1 MDERSDGGLKTT
13 PTEQKIERARLH
25 CGPKRRILDQGHDL
39 ALAFNICRSRLQRL
53 EAIERDKWEARAP
66 DTIHQFDHE
75 PHSGLSGRL
84 VASPPQPQHR
94 YPSCPTTIGSTTVTS
109 PVVRSPSLHSHMAAV
124 RPHHQ
129 ATRGSELQ
137 REPAAAEPNKKRKR
151 ADTFLGRMQEEFVLP
166 SVAMPHAERLTP
178 NLPRRAFVTV
188 GATAS
193 FRPLLA
199 EILRPSFLAWMV
211 RYGFDNIQVQ
221 CGPDLA
227 WFRSMVDQL
236 DFDLGNLKISC
247 FRYTTNMRDFIIP
260 CRPVEGVSNAGIVIC
275 HAGAGTVIDVSRC
288 SVPFVIVP
296 NEDLL
301 DNHQAELATYLDGEQ
316 WAVSAKPKGLADA
329 IMRAH
334 VQAYAGGMFPLAPD
348 LAHLDL
354 NDESDGTIFPMP
366 THKRITLLDWMA
378 RSCYPE
384 QGESGAKPC
393 KPHAASPGA

>member
-13 PTEQKIERARLH
+13 PTDQKIERVRSN
-25 CGPKRRILDQGHDL
+25 CGLKRRIADQGHHF
-39 ALAFNICRSRLQRL
+39 ALAFNICRSKLQRL
-53 EAIERDKWEARAP
+53 DAIERDKWEARAP
-66 DTIHQFDHE
+66 RTIHQFDHE
-75 PHSGLSGRL
+75 PLSGLSGHFA
-84 VASPPQPQHR
+84 ASSPQPQHR
-94 YPSCPTTIGSTTVTS
+94 YSSCPTTDGDTGTS
-109 PVVRSPSLHSHMAAV
+109 PVVRSPSPHSHMATV
-124 RPHHQ
+124 RPHQ
-129 ATRGSELQ
+129 RTTQDSE
-137 REPAAAEPNKKRKR
+137 PAEPNKKRKR

-166 SVAMPHAERLTP
+166 SVATPHAERLTP

-199 EILRPSFLAWMV
+199 EILRPSFLSWMMQ
-211 RYGFDNIQVQ
+211 YGFDDIQVQ

-227 WFRSMVDQL
+227 WFQSMVDQL
-236 DFDLGNLKISC
+236 DIDLGNLKISC
-247 FRYTTNMRDFIIP
+247 FRYTTSMRDFIIR
-260 CRPVEGVSNAGIVIC
+260 CRPVEGVSNAGVVVC

-301 DNHQAELATYLDGEQ
+301 DNHQVELANYLDGEQ
-316 WAVSAKPKGLADA
+316 WGVSAKPKGLAEA

-354 NDESDGTIFPMP
+354 NGESDSTVFPMP
-366 THKRITLLDWMA
+366 PHKRITLLDWMA

-384 QGESGAKPC
+384 QGEYGTRSRES
-393 KPHAASPGA
+393 HAASPAA